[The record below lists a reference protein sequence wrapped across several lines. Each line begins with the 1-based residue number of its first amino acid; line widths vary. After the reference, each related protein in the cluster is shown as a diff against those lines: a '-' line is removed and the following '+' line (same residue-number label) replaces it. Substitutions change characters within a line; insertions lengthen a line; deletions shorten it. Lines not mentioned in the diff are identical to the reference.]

1 MEPESRALPLTWER
15 ANSSASVLLETPQ
28 PAVPNAVADVVE
40 KVAAHFNY
48 QGPTGVAFPAVVKHG
63 VTYTAAN
70 VDRSWIGTNAGELFS
85 RHVGGPVTVVN
96 DADAAG
102 IAEIRF
108 GAGRDRKGVVILLT
122 LGTGIGSAIFLN
134 GELIPNTE
142 FGHLIIRGKEAE
154 KRASEK
160 VREDKKLSCEAVG
173 QTPQRISQRN
183 GKAFLSRSVHHGR
196 RDQQKGGQIHSLFL
210 TTKTEVIVVPAL
222 MRNEAGIIG
231 AAYLSARFG
240 GVGGRPVAR
249 DRSRW
254 DSPTQRRVHRSNC
267 LYAKHS
273 WLHISGEWFAA
284 PTGTV
289 SFLFTDIV
297 GSTRLVG
304 KIPPV
309 KWPPRSPGTMS

>member
-1 MEPESRALPLTWER
+1 LTLLGIDIGGTGIKGAPVDVGTGQLVGER
-15 ANSSASVLLETPQ
+15 FRLETPQ

-160 VREDKKLSCEAVG
+160 VREDKKLSWRQWAKRLSEFLNEMEKLFSPDLFIMG
-173 QTPQRISQRN
+173 GGISK
-183 GKAFLSRSVHHGR
+183 KADKF
-196 RDQQKGGQIHSLFL
+196 IPYL

-231 AAYLSARFG
+231 AAYLAHVG
-240 GVGGRPVAR
+240 GVTAVP
-249 DRSRW
+249 
-254 DSPTQRRVHRSNC
+254 
-267 LYAKHS
+267 
-273 WLHISGEWFAA
+273 
-284 PTGTV
+284 
-289 SFLFTDIV
+289 
-297 GSTRLVG
+297 
-304 KIPPV
+304 
-309 KWPPRSPGTMS
+309 

>member
-1 MEPESRALPLTWER
+1 MLKVGIDIGGTGIKGAPVDVGTGQLVGER
-15 ANSSASVLLETPQ
+15 FRLETPQ

-142 FGHLIIRGKEAE
+142 FGHLIVRGKEAE

-160 VREDKKLSCEAVG
+160 VREDKKLSWRQWAKRLSEFLNEMEKLFSPDLFIMG
-173 QTPQRISQRN
+173 GGISK
-183 GKAFLSRSVHHGR
+183 KADKF
-196 RDQQKGGQIHSLFL
+196 IPYL

-231 AAYLSARFG
+231 AAYLAHVG
-240 GVGGRPVAR
+240 GVGAGP
-249 DRSRW
+249 
-254 DSPTQRRVHRSNC
+254 
-267 LYAKHS
+267 
-273 WLHISGEWFAA
+273 
-284 PTGTV
+284 
-289 SFLFTDIV
+289 
-297 GSTRLVG
+297 
-304 KIPPV
+304 
-309 KWPPRSPGTMS
+309 

>member
-1 MEPESRALPLTWER
+1 MTLLGIDIGGTGIKGAPVDVGTGQLVGER
-15 ANSSASVLLETPQ
+15 FRLETPQ

-160 VREDKKLSCEAVG
+160 VREDKKLSWRQWAKRLSEFLNEMEKLFSPDLFIMG
-173 QTPQRISQRN
+173 GGISK
-183 GKAFLSRSVHHGR
+183 KADKF
-196 RDQQKGGQIHSLFL
+196 IPYL

-231 AAYLSARFG
+231 AAYLAHVG
-240 GVGGRPVAR
+240 GVTAGP
-249 DRSRW
+249 
-254 DSPTQRRVHRSNC
+254 
-267 LYAKHS
+267 
-273 WLHISGEWFAA
+273 
-284 PTGTV
+284 
-289 SFLFTDIV
+289 
-297 GSTRLVG
+297 
-304 KIPPV
+304 
-309 KWPPRSPGTMS
+309 

>member
-1 MEPESRALPLTWER
+1 LTLLGIDIGGTGIKGAPVDVGTGQLVGER
-15 ANSSASVLLETPQ
+15 FRLETPQ

-142 FGHLIIRGKEAE
+142 FGHLIVRGKEAE

-160 VREDKKLSCEAVG
+160 VREDKKLSWRQWAKRLSEFLNEMEKLFSPDLFIMG
-173 QTPQRISQRN
+173 GGISK
-183 GKAFLSRSVHHGR
+183 KADKF
-196 RDQQKGGQIHSLFL
+196 IPYL

-231 AAYLSARFG
+231 AAYLAHVG
-240 GVGGRPVAR
+240 GVGAGP
-249 DRSRW
+249 
-254 DSPTQRRVHRSNC
+254 
-267 LYAKHS
+267 
-273 WLHISGEWFAA
+273 
-284 PTGTV
+284 
-289 SFLFTDIV
+289 
-297 GSTRLVG
+297 
-304 KIPPV
+304 
-309 KWPPRSPGTMS
+309 